1 MCRQSKYFATTFERD
16 FKEGTEQSTILEEIN
31 GVVSTR
37 SFEMLLQ
44 WLYVGKIL
52 FDEIPSEE
60 AIAAIVEF
68 VRFADM
74 CQVTG
79 MEDLMAGRIKA
90 MIMGKVPT
98 TKAKKRTTTIVH
110 HTCITSEHIMSAVL
124 LPKGHSVRRI
134 LTMAAVP
141 AYLNR
146 ANYLSEALEIHDFA
160 VDLLKEVRIVTK
172 SFQPDGSCVTFQ
184 DPLSNARITLV
195 CNDDSGLF

>member
-1 MCRQSKYFATTFERD
+1 MCRQSKYFAATFERD

-52 FDEIPSEE
+52 FSEIPSEE
-60 AIAAIVEF
+60 AITAIVEF

-79 MEDLMAGRIKA
+79 MEELMAGRIKA
-90 MIMGKVPT
+90 MIVGKAP
-98 TKAKKRTTTIVH
+98 KKRTTTIVH
-110 HTCITSEHIMSAVL
+110 HPCITSEHIMSAVL
-124 LPKGHSVRRI
+124 LPKGHSVRRV

-141 AYLNR
+141 AYLNH
-146 ANYLSEALEIHDFA
+146 ANFLSEALENHDFA
-160 VDLLKEVRIVTK
+160 VDLLKEVQIVTK

-195 CNDDSGLF
+195 YNDDSDHF